1 MKYDSYYL
9 LPLIKQIF
17 RTHLLVRFAGTVMM
31 IFTLTCADSD
41 YPMDNWI
48 DVPLQEL
55 EPPAVFFNPHEIN
68 VSVGDT
74 FAVNLYVLQV
84 DNVAGVHLRVQYLR
98 QSLQFLDMEV
108 GELFIDGFDTLFF
121 WDSTEASY
129 LDVYS
134 FYLADESTYSSGT
147 ASIATAYFRAKN
159 SLDSE
164 IIYLRPATRMVT
176 PDNQLITINSYGKAT
191 IKVD

>member
-1 MKYDSYYL
+1 
-9 LPLIKQIF
+9 
-17 RTHLLVRFAGTVMM
+17 M
-31 IFTLTCADSD
+31 IFILSCTDSD

-68 VSVGDT
+68 VSVGDI
-74 FAVNLYVLQV
+74 FAINLYVLQV
-84 DNVAGVHLRVQYLR
+84 DNVAGVHLHVQYAPEN
-98 QSLQFLDMEV
+98 LQLLDIEV
-108 GELFIDGFDTLFF
+108 GELFIDAYDTLFL
-121 WDSTEASY
+121 WDSNEASY

-134 FYLADESTYSSGT
+134 FYLADEYTYSSGT

-159 SLDSE
+159 SIDSE
-164 IIYLRPATRMVT
+164 LIYLQPWTRMVT
-176 PDNQLITINSYGKAT
+176 PNNEPIIIKSYGKAT

>member
-1 MKYDSYYL
+1 
-9 LPLIKQIF
+9 
-17 RTHLLVRFAGTVMM
+17 MM
-31 IFTLTCADSD
+31 LFTLSCTDSD

-48 DVPLQEL
+48 DVPLQEM

-108 GELFIDGFDTLFF
+108 GELFIDAFDTLFF

-134 FYLADESTYSSGT
+134 FYLADEYSYSNGT
-147 ASIATAYFRAKN
+147 ASVATAYFRVERKV
-159 SLDSE
+159 DSE
-164 IIYLRPATRMVT
+164 LTYKQPETRMVT
-176 PDNQLITINSYGKAT
+176 PDNQPIIIKSYGKAT
-191 IKVD
+191 INID

>member
-1 MKYDSYYL
+1 
-9 LPLIKQIF
+9 
-17 RTHLLVRFAGTVMM
+17 MM
-31 IFTLTCADSD
+31 IFTLSCADSD

-74 FAVNLYVLQV
+74 FAINLYVLQV
-84 DNVAGVHLRVQYLR
+84 YNVAGVHLRVQYLR
-98 QSLQFLDMEV
+98 ENLQFLDMEL
-108 GELFIDGFDTLFF
+108 GELFIDAYDTLFF

-147 ASIATAYFRAKN
+147 RSIATAYFRAKN

-164 IIYLRPATRMVT
+164 LIYLRPATRMVT
-176 PDNQLITINSYGKAT
+176 PDNEPIIIKSYGKAT
-191 IKVD
+191 INVD

>member
-1 MKYDSYYL
+1 
-9 LPLIKQIF
+9 
-17 RTHLLVRFAGTVMM
+17 M
-31 IFTLTCADSD
+31 IFVLSCTDSD

-68 VSVGDT
+68 VSVDSI
-74 FAVNLYVLQV
+74 FSVNLYVLQV

-98 QSLQFLDMEV
+98 ESLQFLGMEL
-108 GELFIDGFDTLFF
+108 GELFPYPAAYDTLFF

-147 ASIATAYFRAKN
+147 RSIATARFRARD
-159 SLDSE
+159 SGDSE
-164 IIYLRPATRMVT
+164 LIYLRPETRMVT
-176 PDNQLITINSYGKAT
+176 PDNQPITIKSYGKAT
-191 IKVD
+191 INVD

>member
-1 MKYDSYYL
+1 MLFS
-9 LPLIKQIF
+9 F
-17 RTHLLVRFAGTVMM
+17 S
-31 IFTLTCADSD
+31 CADSD

-48 DVPLQEL
+48 DVPLQEM

-74 FAVNLYVLQV
+74 FAINLYALQV

-98 QSLQFLDMEV
+98 ESLQFLDMES
-108 GELFIDGFDTLFF
+108 GELFIDAYDTLFF

-134 FYLADESTYSSGT
+134 FYLANEYTYSSGT
-147 ASIATAYFRAKN
+147 ASFATAYFKAKN
-159 SLDSE
+159 SIDSE
-164 IIYLRPATRMVT
+164 LIYLRPATRMVT
-176 PDNQLITINSYGKAT
+176 PDNQPITINSYGKAT

>member
-1 MKYDSYYL
+1 
-9 LPLIKQIF
+9 
-17 RTHLLVRFAGTVMM
+17 MM
-31 IFTLTCADSD
+31 IFTLSCADSD

-84 DNVAGVHLRVQYLR
+84 DNVAGAHLRVQYVDEK
-98 QSLQFLDMEV
+98 LQFLYMEV
-108 GELFIDGFDTLFF
+108 GELFIDAYEPLFF
-121 WDSTEASY
+121 WDSTIDTY

-134 FYLADESTYSSGT
+134 LYLATDEYTYSSGT
-147 ASIATAYFRAKN
+147 ASIATAYFRARDPGG
-159 SLDSE
+159 SDL
-164 IIYLRPATRMVT
+164 IYLRPQTRMVT
-176 PDNQLITINSYGKAT
+176 PDNEPITIKSYGKAT
-191 IKVD
+191 INVD

>member
-1 MKYDSYYL
+1 M
-9 LPLIKQIF
+9 PLIKQIF
-17 RTHLLVRFAGTVMM
+17 QSRLLLWFTGT
-31 IFTLTCADSD
+31 IITIITISCADSD

-48 DVPLQEL
+48 DVPLQEM

-68 VSVGDT
+68 VTVGDT
-74 FAVNLYVLQV
+74 FAINLYVLQV
-84 DNVAGVHLRVQYLR
+84 DSVAGIHLRIQYLR
-98 QSLQFLDMEV
+98 EHLQFLDMEV
-108 GELFIDGFDTLFF
+108 GELFIDAFDTLFF

-147 ASIATAYFRAKN
+147 RSIATAYFRAKN

-164 IIYLRPATRMVT
+164 LIYLRPETRMVT

>member
-1 MKYDSYYL
+1 M
-9 LPLIKQIF
+9 PLIKQIF

-98 QSLQFLDMEV
+98 ENLQFLDMEL
-108 GELFIDGFDTLFF
+108 GDLFIDAFDTLFF
-121 WDSTEASY
+121 WDSTEAAY

-134 FYLADESTYSSGT
+134 FYLANEYTYSSGT
-147 ASIATAYFRAKN
+147 ASIATAHFRAR
-159 SLDSE
+159 DSGE
-164 IIYLRPATRMVT
+164 SDLIYLRPQTRKVT
-176 PDNQLITINSYGKAT
+176 PENQPNTINSYGKAT
-191 IKVD
+191 INVY

>member
-1 MKYDSYYL
+1 M
-9 LPLIKQIF
+9 PLIKQIF

-31 IFTLTCADSD
+31 IFTLSCADSD

-98 QSLQFLDMEV
+98 QSLQFLDMEL
-108 GELFIDGFDTLFF
+108 GELFIDAFDTLFF

-147 ASIATAYFRAKN
+147 RSIATAYFRAKN

-164 IIYLRPATRMVT
+164 LIYLRPETRMVT
-176 PDNQLITINSYGKAT
+176 PDNEPITIKSYGKAT
-191 IKVD
+191 INVD

>member
-1 MKYDSYYL
+1 M
-9 LPLIKQIF
+9 IKQIF
-17 RTHLLVRFAGTVMM
+17 RSRLLLWFAGTVLT
-31 IFTLTCADSD
+31 IFTISCADSD

-48 DVPLQEL
+48 DVPLQEM

-74 FAVNLYVLQV
+74 FAINLYVLQV
-84 DNVAGVHLRVQYLR
+84 DSVAGIHLRVQYLR
-98 QSLQFLDMEV
+98 ENLQFLDMEV
-108 GELFIDGFDTLFF
+108 GELFIDAFDTLFF

-147 ASIATAYFRAKN
+147 RSIATAYFKAKN

-164 IIYLRPATRMVT
+164 LIYLRPATRMVT
-176 PDNQLITINSYGKAT
+176 PDNQHIIIKSYGKAT
-191 IKVD
+191 IRVD

>member
-1 MKYDSYYL
+1 
-9 LPLIKQIF
+9 
-17 RTHLLVRFAGTVMM
+17 MM
-31 IFTLTCADSD
+31 IFTISCADSD

-48 DVPLQEL
+48 DVPLQEM

-74 FAVNLYVLQV
+74 FAINLYVLQV

-98 QSLQFLDMEV
+98 QSLQFLDMEL
-108 GELFIDGFDTLFF
+108 GELFIDAFDTLFF

-134 FYLADESTYSSGT
+134 LYLATDEYTYSSGT
-147 ASIATAYFRAKN
+147 ASIATAYFRARDPGG
-159 SLDSE
+159 SDL
-164 IIYLRPATRMVT
+164 IYLRPLTRMVT
-176 PDNQLITINSYGKAT
+176 PDNQPITIKSYGKA
-191 IKVD
+191 IINVD

>member
-1 MKYDSYYL
+1 
-9 LPLIKQIF
+9 
-17 RTHLLVRFAGTVMM
+17 M
-31 IFTLTCADSD
+31 ILFTLSCTDSD

-48 DVPLQEL
+48 DVPLQEM

-108 GELFIDGFDTLFF
+108 GELFIDAFDTLFF

-147 ASIATAYFRAKN
+147 RSIATAYFRAKY

-164 IIYLRPATRMVT
+164 LIYLRPETRMVT
-176 PDNQLITINSYGKAT
+176 PDNEQIIINSYGNAT